1 MTKAIVKRCAEQNS
15 EGKLHMDNINHTR
28 MVLLEMYLN
37 ISTDLEH
44 PTYSNLQSNLE
55 DGKGFNC
62 WIRVGTLNAFD
73 YQIWIKTL
81 NIRFCLISVQFTSSV
96 GA

>member
-1 MTKAIVKRCAEQNS
+1 MAVSCQSRCGATVTLTSIHFCFGIDMTKAIVKRCAEQNS

-44 PTYSNLQSNLE
+44 PTCSNL
-55 DGKGFNC
+55 
-62 WIRVGTLNAFD
+62 
-73 YQIWIKTL
+73 
-81 NIRFCLISVQFTSSV
+81 
-96 GA
+96 